1 MHKNQEG
8 HEGGGGWGEGG
19 LMVSLVRVDAIRLL
33 VCDFG
38 RNRKISI
45 WVFPGPKVSGKRY
58 NNSGPKQ

>member
-1 MHKNQEG
+1 
-8 HEGGGGWGEGG
+8 
-19 LMVSLVRVDAIRLL
+19 MVSLVRVDAIRLL